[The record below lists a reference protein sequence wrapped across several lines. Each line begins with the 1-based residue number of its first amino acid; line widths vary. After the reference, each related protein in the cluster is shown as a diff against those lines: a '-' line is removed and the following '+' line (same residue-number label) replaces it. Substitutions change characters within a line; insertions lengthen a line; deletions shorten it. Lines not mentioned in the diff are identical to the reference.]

1 MNTIQVVGSG
11 SSGNTYLLT
20 CGTETLILDA
30 GCRFREVKI
39 ALGFNI
45 RPIKGVVVT
54 HEHG

>member
-1 MNTIQVVGSG
+1 MQLIVVSSG
-11 SSGNTYLLT
+11 SSGNCYLLT
-20 CGTETLILDA
+20 VGKETLILDA